1 MSASSIEEAH
11 WRDLRARLGAFVG
24 RRIGNPAD
32 AEDLVQDVF
41 VRMQRNIEAL
51 SSTDRLDAWAFRI
64 TRNAIAD
71 YYRASDRRGAPGK
84 GAAKI
89 LNEFA
94 ADSIDGEALTEARA
108 EMAYC
113 IAPMVRQ
120 LPQDYRQA
128 IELTELEGMT
138 QSAAAEQLGLS
149 VPGMKSRV
157 QRGRARLRA
166 MLLRCCEIE
175 TDRRGRVVAFE
186 QRDGESCAAC
196 GDQRRDP
203 DKDSLGCFHE

>member
-1 MSASSIEEAH
+1 MSASSIEEGR
-11 WRDLRARLGAFVG
+11 WRELRARLGGFVG

-32 AEDLVQDVF
+32 AEDVVQDVF

-51 SSTDRLDAWAFRI
+51 SSTERLDAWAFRI

-71 YYRASDRRGAPGK
+71 YYRASERRSAPGK
-84 GAAKI
+84 V
-89 LNEFA
+89 LNA
-94 ADSIDGEALTEARA
+94 IATDSIDGEPSSDARA

-120 LPQDYRQA
+120 LPQNYRQA

-138 QSAAAEQLGLS
+138 QTGAAEQLGLS

-157 QRGRARLRA
+157 QRGRARLRE
-166 MLLRCCEIE
+166 MLVLCCEIE
-175 TDRRGRVVAFE
+175 TDRSGRVVAFE
-186 QRDGESCAAC
+186 QRDDKSCSAC
-196 GDQRRDP
+196 GDQQRDRYSP
-203 DKDSLGCFHE
+203 NCR

>member
-1 MSASSIEEAH
+1 MSATSIEESR
-11 WRDLRARLGAFVG
+11 WRELRARLGGFVG

-32 AEDLVQDVF
+32 AEDVVQDVF
-41 VRMQRNIEAL
+41 VRMQRNIESL

-71 YYRASDRRGAPGK
+71 YYRASEHRAAPGK
-84 GAAKI
+84 T
-89 LNEFA
+89 LNELA
-94 ADSIDGEALTEARA
+94 ADSMDGEPPTDPHT

-120 LPQDYRQA
+120 LPQNYRQA
-128 IELTELEGMT
+128 LELTELEGMT
-138 QSAAAEQLGLS
+138 QTAAAEQLGLS

-157 QRGRARLRA
+157 QRARARLRT
-166 MLLRCCEIE
+166 LLVRCCEIE

-186 QRDGESCAAC
+186 QRDGEGCTPC
-196 GDQRRDP
+196 GDQRRGSCSP
-203 DKDSLGCFHE
+203 